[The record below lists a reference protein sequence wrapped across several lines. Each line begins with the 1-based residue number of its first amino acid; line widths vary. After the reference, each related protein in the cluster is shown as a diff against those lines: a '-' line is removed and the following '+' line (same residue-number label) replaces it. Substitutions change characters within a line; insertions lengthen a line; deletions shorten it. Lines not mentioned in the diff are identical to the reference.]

1 VLDRAEKVTQRAP
14 NSVNRPCHRDIEPT
28 PIGVLEQPIER
39 RAFVAAFGTAD
50 PEILIDLG
58 NRPSAPFGDPFQF
71 ETLVL
76 GVLTTRAG
84 P

>member
-1 VLDRAEKVTQRAP
+1 MPPR
-14 NSVNRPCHRDIEPT
+14 HRTDA
-28 PIGVLEQPIER
+28 IGVFEQPIER

-50 PEILIDLG
+50 PEILIDLA
-58 NRPSAPFGDPFQF
+58 NRPSAPLGDPLQF
-71 ETLVL
+71 ETLVI